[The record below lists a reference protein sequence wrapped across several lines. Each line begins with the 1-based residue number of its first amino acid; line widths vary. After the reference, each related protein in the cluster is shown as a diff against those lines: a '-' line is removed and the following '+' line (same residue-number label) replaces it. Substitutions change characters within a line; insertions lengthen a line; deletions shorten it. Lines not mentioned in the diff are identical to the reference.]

1 MVKSTSSSGF
11 IVDVWSAFMV
21 AYLWGKEFKQQTKSF
36 SVVIGKNPAQ
46 NHRQMDNRNRISAQ
60 MCRFRKKRLY
70 VWKLN
75 TPGSIRSLIF
85 LMFLLWSSLVVAG
98 HRWAIHQ
105 QNNHTCSVTSTVAQT
120 LPKLTA
126 QKWPSESNRL
136 PHTLLRGLDTA
147 EPSAG
152 NDPWLG
158 VRPHHRSHC
167 LSQH

>member
-70 VWKLN
+70 VLKNKYPRQYSKLN
-75 TPGSIRSLIF
+75 FFDVFT
-85 LMFLLWSSLVVAG
+85 LVKSG
-98 HRWAIHQ
+98 RCWA
-105 QNNHTCSVTSTVAQT
+105 A
-120 LPKLTA
+120 
-126 QKWPSESNRL
+126 
-136 PHTLLRGLDTA
+136 
-147 EPSAG
+147 
-152 NDPWLG
+152 LG
-158 VRPHHRSHC
+158 T
-167 LSQH
+167 

>member
-1 MVKSTSSSGF
+1 MSDTPAATVGNRRPNVVSLVIDNNSSFLARLRPLICHTYATQTCGKVRFTCATGKS
-11 IVDVWSAFMV
+11 V
-21 AYLWGKEFKQQTKSF
+21 Y
-36 SVVIGKNPAQ
+36 PRQ
-46 NHRQMDNRNRISAQ
+46 NQN
-60 MCRFRKKRLY
+60 
-70 VWKLN
+70 
-75 TPGSIRSLIF
+75 LIF
-85 LMFLLWSSLVVAG
+85 SLFLRWSSLVIVG

-126 QKWPSESNRL
+126 QKWPSESDRL